1 MQVQVELP
9 REEMENFLN
18 EITPNKDWLYLLAP
32 FSIGDFIIAGGLS
45 HAVQMKKNKT
55 ATVLIAQERMKNLGI
70 TFENVVG
77 TIYLPIDLINAVGT
91 FITATE
97 SYERDNFFYGNF
109 KIGDNRACCDYSIN
123 AVDRFKRY
131 VFDLPLSTPL
141 MPPIVAPLTSENIS
155 ALREKYIL
163 DKNRTVILLPYAK
176 TFENLDINFWAN
188 MAKIFAEKNY
198 IVYTNVAGD
207 EKPIDG
213 TAPLNVNF
221 AELNFIADKVKCF
234 IGLRSGIFDF
244 LAMTDAKIFCIL
256 KFAQWV
262 WDIKFMYGHDN
273 GKTFYD
279 AVQYKKPLEDY
290 LKSKGLPPKIELS
303 HPHIDSCDIYFSYD
317 DILNAILYEVEKI

>member
-1 MQVQVELP
+1 MHVQVELP

-32 FSIGDFIIAGGLS
+32 FSIGDFLIAGGLS
-45 HAVQMKKNKT
+45 YAAQTKKNKS
-55 ATVLIAQERMKNLGI
+55 ATVLIAQDRMKNLGI

-97 SYERDNFFYGNF
+97 NYERDNFFYGNY
-109 KIGDNRACCDYSIN
+109 KIGDNRAYDDSIN
-123 AVDRFKRY
+123 AVERFKRY
-131 VFDLPLSTPL
+131 VFDLPLATPL
-141 MPPIVAPLTSENIS
+141 MPPIVNSLTAENIS

-176 TFENLDINFWAN
+176 TFDNLDVNFWVN

-207 EKPIDG
+207 EKPIAG
-213 TAPLNVNF
+213 TTPLNVNF
-221 AELNFIADKVKCF
+221 AELNFIADNVKCF

-244 LAMTDAKIFCIL
+244 LGMTGAKIFCIL
-256 KFAQWV
+256 KFAMWD
-262 WDIKFMYGHDN
+262 WDIKFLYGHDN

-279 AVQYKKPLEDY
+279 AVKYKKPLEDY

-303 HPHIDSCDIYFSYD
+303 HPHIARSNIYFSYE
-317 DILNAILYEVEKI
+317 DILNAIVYEVEKI